1 MILENSISN
10 SLMKTFYIVLFVLL
24 SLEITAQTLSVE
36 QRTVKNEESVDLSSW
51 TARLDQDMESCMSS
65 YSDFI
70 KELFKTKV
78 EKRGKN
84 ILIAEKTQF
93 PELSNLRL
101 DQRAIFAVES
111 SGTSVSFTF
120 SPGYDIHF
128 GTNSYKSEFAKAEIL
143 VKSFVRFHYNAF
155 YEAQIK
161 TIQDKIKSFQS
172 DIDSN
177 TKKIDKNNKSITE
190 NKSDGETDKTKSKN
204 EKMTRENEQ
213 YTAESASKRNQITD
227 LESQLSKFN
236 QALQRTLDFK

>member
-1 MILENSISN
+1 
-10 SLMKTFYIVLFVLL
+10 MKTLCYLLFLFASVTG
-24 SLEITAQTLSVE
+24 TAQTLSVE
-36 QRTVKNEESVDLSSW
+36 ERTVKSEESEDLYSW
-51 TARLDQDMESCMSS
+51 TARLDQDMESCMDS

-70 KELFKTKV
+70 KETFKTKV
-78 EKRGKN
+78 AKRGKN
-84 ILIAEKTQF
+84 ILVAEKTQF

-101 DQRAIFAVES
+101 DQRAIFTVES

-128 GTNSYKSEFAKAEIL
+128 GKELYKAEFAKGETF
-143 VKSFVRFHYNAF
+143 VKGFVRFHYQTY

-161 TIQDKIKSFQS
+161 TIQEKIKSLQN

-177 TKKIDKNNKSITE
+177 SKKTDKNNKSITD

-204 EKMTRENEQ
+204 EKMMRENEQ
-213 YTAESASKRNQITD
+213 YTAESASKRTQITD

-236 QALQRTLDFK
+236 QALQKTLDFK

>member
-1 MILENSISN
+1 
-10 SLMKTFYIVLFVLL
+10 MKTCTIFLLVLV
-24 SLEITAQTLSVE
+24 SLASEAQTLSVE
-36 QRTVKNEESVDLSSW
+36 ERTVKNEESIDLNSW
-51 TARLDQDMESCMSS
+51 TARLDQDMESCMDS

-70 KELFKTKV
+70 KETFKTKV

-84 ILIAEKTQF
+84 ILVAEKTQF

-101 DQRAIFAVES
+101 DQRAIFTVES

-128 GTNSYKSEFAKAEIL
+128 GRDAYKSEFAKAETF
-143 VKSFVRFHYNAF
+143 VKGFVRFHYNTY

-161 TIQDKIKSFQS
+161 TIQDEIKSLQN

-177 TKKIDKNNKSITE
+177 TKKTDKNNKSITD
-190 NKSDGETDKTKSKN
+190 NKSEGETEKSKSKN
-204 EKMTRENEQ
+204 EKMMRENEQ
-213 YTAESASKRNQITD
+213 YTADSASKRTQITD

-236 QALQRTLDFK
+236 QALQKTLDFK